1 MKLAHWIQ
9 QNCGGSRKEFAKMI
23 ESSSQAIYR
32 YEDGARVP
40 APKVM
45 HKIVAVTGGEVT
57 PNDFFDF
64 SREESEAA

>member
-1 MKLAHWIQ
+1 
-9 QNCGGSRKEFAKMI
+9 MI